1 MSKKSSA
8 ARSSSSEM
16 DRFKDEIKE
25 ILNTWK
31 SEQDKYLQ
39 QVLKEQNVLMCK
51 LSADI
56 TELKAQNMSIQ
67 KTNLEIEK
75 SVAFINQ
82 QYEEIKGQIN
92 TLHRERKEYLF
103 TIEELEKK
111 VLDLQLSSRC
121 STVIEIRNV
130 PATENESAADLTQ
143 IVSSLGKTLST
154 ATNGIRD
161 IYRVPGK
168 PDTIKPIVV
177 EFNSVDVKNKVI
189 TAAKTYNKGRS
200 KDDRLNTS
208 HIGLSKV
215 RQPIYVAE
223 HLPGSIKKLFF
234 LAREFSNRNNFKF
247 CWSSNG
253 KVFLRKEQGAKY
265 IVVKSEQTLRDL
277 QKEL

>member
-8 ARSSSSEM
+8 ARSPSGEM

-25 ILNTWK
+25 ILTTWK
-31 SEQDKYLQ
+31 SEQDKYLK

-56 TELKAQNMSIQ
+56 SELKAQNMSIQ

-82 QYEEIKGQIN
+82 QYEEIKRQID

-121 STVIEIRNV
+121 SSVEIRNV

-143 IVSSLGKTLST
+143 IVSSLGKVLST
-154 ATNGIRD
+154 STNGIRD

-223 HLPGSIKKLFF
+223 HLPSSIKKLFF
-234 LAREFSNRNNFKF
+234 LAREFSNRNNFRF

-277 QKEL
+277 QKEM